1 MIKTPRFVLRP
12 LTVSDV
18 SQRYLSWLSEGAALR
33 FIIAA
38 GDKGDLGQVR
48 KYVAQREKRDDVLF
62 LGIFTLNGDHIG
74 NIKYEP
80 IDRELGSAVMG
91 ILVGEVS
98 WRGKGVAGEV
108 IQASANWLNQHRG
121 IRSIAL
127 GVDAENLPG
136 IVAYRKLGFVE
147 EKTPLISDPKDD
159 VCTMVWHLHGRES
172 RTC

>member
-18 SQRYLSWLSEGAALR
+18 SERYLSWLSEGSASR

-38 GDKGDLGQVR
+38 GEKGDLEQLREYVVR
-48 KYVAQREKRDDVLF
+48 RQGRDDVLF
-62 LGIFTLNGDHIG
+62 LGIFTLDGEHIG
-74 NIKYEP
+74 NVKYEP
-80 IDRELGSAVMG
+80 IDCALRSAVMG

-108 IQASANWLNQHRG
+108 IHASAHWLNRHHG

-127 GVDAENLPG
+127 GVDTENLPG
-136 IVAYRKLGFVE
+136 IAAYRKLGFIE
-147 EKTPLISDPKDD
+147 EKTPLIPDPKGD
-159 VCTMVWHLHGRES
+159 VCTMVWHLEE
-172 RTC
+172 